1 MVQHKNNP
9 EIPWL
14 MFLNAATKEELI
26 MAAEAEPKVAKAY
39 DRLRDMSEDE
49 ESRRAYEERI
59 TEIIE
64 VDLRMQ
70 AAEERGEIR
79 GEIKGREEG
88 IINTAKNLILLG
100 MNDDIIIKATKL
112 SPEKISQLRSE
123 VGP

>member
-1 MVQHKNNP
+1 
-9 EIPWL
+9 
-14 MFLNAATKEELI
+14 

-88 IINTAKNLILLG
+88 REEGIIHNARKMISLG
-100 MNDDIIIKATKL
+100 VDDDFIMKITELPA
-112 SPEKISQLRSE
+112 EKIARLRSE
-123 VGP
+123 EKSE